1 MAKDSESAT
10 TEGVSA
16 LAHEVADK
24 KENAAIKSIKEWY
37 ANACSKEAHGV
48 LSGALQVGES
58 RVDKQK
64 KKFESYVRTMAED
77 LKDSLNQRESESETE
92 YEERRKRVAEK
103 NARSLLT
110 LIGKESVME
119 GSKLDKTLDKLEQEM
134 VKLVNG
140 IVNTWNELKKNVK
153 EYWHLP
159 WEEKVTK
166 LSNGLREAG
175 KEIAAAWTDFKE
187 SCAIELE
194 SIKIGM
200 EERQV
205 KNFISKKEQANLK
218 ALASLQLEDLPEDA
232 QSKASAIKD
241 AVAEYK
247 TSALSKVKSRAQE
260 RRSSVSERK
269 AAVKSR
275 REERKSSKRA
285 K

>member
-1 MAKDSESAT
+1 M
-10 TEGVSA
+10 
-16 LAHEVADK
+16 
-24 KENAAIKSIKEWY
+24 
-37 ANACSKEAHGV
+37 
-48 LSGALQVGES
+48 GES

-134 VKLVNG
+134 GKLVNG